1 MKNMMEKR
9 YKGTKHKAME
19 VGDIM
24 IERNLG

>member
-1 MKNMMEKR
+1 MMEKR